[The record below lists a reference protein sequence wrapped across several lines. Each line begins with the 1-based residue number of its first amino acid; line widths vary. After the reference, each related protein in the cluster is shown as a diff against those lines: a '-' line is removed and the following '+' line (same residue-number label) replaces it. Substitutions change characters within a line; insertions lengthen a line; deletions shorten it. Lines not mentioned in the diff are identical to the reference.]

1 MPEDEELYVD
11 TRTAQLQRHSGLTR
25 AQVLKLGAALPVALG
40 IGRFAS
46 AATAAVRDTAP
57 TPIVKPLPP
66 DWFVK
71 LGTNAE
77 MRWDALQGEGYVVPN
92 SRFFVRD
99 HTATPLVDAQ
109 NWQLRVV
116 GSGLKGDGA
125 SFTYEQLRKLPSR
138 ELTAFIECA
147 GNGRS
152 FFASQQGTPAPG
164 SQWGLGAIGVA
175 KWKGVRLSE
184 VLERAGITKSAVD
197 VMPQGLDGNVVVNGV
212 DYGQVRRPLP
222 VAKALDDALL
232 AYEMNGVPLP
242 PDHGFP
248 LRLVVPG
255 WVGISSIKWVGQI
268 EVSDQPLFSLW
279 NTQQYRLLGT
289 GYPAD
294 SPPLTSQVVKSAWEL
309 ARGASSALPAARQ
322 AHRPRVVGDERDQ
335 ERGRQHRPRRNLE
348 PGEALRPQP
357 GRRMGAVLVLV
368 PAAAE
373 RDLRA
378 VGPRHRC
385 ERPYTARHGAVQ
397 QSRLSLRRHRPA
409 SRRDPLMRAGRL
421 FVSQR
426 GDRIEA

>member
-1 MPEDEELYVD
+1 L
-11 TRTAQLQRHSGLTR
+11 L
-25 AQVLKLGAALPVALG
+25 
-40 IGRFAS
+40 
-46 AATAAVRDTAP
+46 
-57 TPIVKPLPP
+57 
-66 DWFVK
+66 
-71 LGTNAE
+71 
-77 MRWDALQGEGYVVPN
+77 
-92 SRFFVRD
+92 
-99 HTATPLVDAQ
+99 DAQ
-109 NWQLRVV
+109 NWQLRIF

-197 VMPQGLDGNVVVNGV
+197 VMPQGLDANVVVNGV

-255 WVGISSIKWVGQI
+255 WVGISSIKWVAQI

-309 ARGASSALPAARQ
+309 ARGAALPYKTRVKLTGRAWSGTSAIEHVDVSIDHGASWTPAKLSGPNQ
-322 AHRPRVVGDERDQ
+322 AGSWTQFTYSFP
-335 ERGRQHRPRRNLE
+335 
-348 PGEALRPQP
+348 PQP
-357 GRRMGAVLVLV
+357 SGTYELWARATDASGRTQPDTV
-368 PAAAE
+368 PFNN
-373 RDLRA
+373 LGYLFGGI
-378 VGPRHRC
+378 VRH
-385 ERPYTARHGAVQ
+385 PVVIH
-397 QSRLSLRRHRPA
+397 
-409 SRRDPLMRAGRL
+409 
-421 FVSQR
+421 
-426 GDRIEA
+426 

>member
-1 MPEDEELYVD
+1 MQDDEELYVD
-11 TRTAQLQRHSGLTR
+11 TRTEQLQRQSGLTR

-77 MRWDALQGEGYVVPN
+77 MRWDALHGQGHVVPN

-99 HTATPLVDAQ
+99 HTATPLLDAQ
-109 NWQLRVV
+109 NWQLRVF

-197 VMPQGLDGNVVVNGV
+197 VMPQGVDANVVVNGV

-222 VAKALDDALL
+222 VAKALDDVLL

-309 ARGASSALPAARQ
+309 ARGAALPYERRVKLSGRAWSGTSSIKSVDVSIDHGATWSPAKLSGPNQ
-322 AHRPRVVGDERDQ
+322 AGSWVQFTYSFP
-335 ERGRQHRPRRNLE
+335 
-348 PGEALRPQP
+348 PQP
-357 GRRMGAVLVLV
+357 SGTYELWARATDASGRTQPDTV
-368 PAAAE
+368 PFNN
-373 RDLRA
+373 LGYLFGGI
-378 VGPRHRC
+378 VRH
-385 ERPYTARHGAVQ
+385 PVVIH
-397 QSRLSLRRHRPA
+397 
-409 SRRDPLMRAGRL
+409 
-421 FVSQR
+421 
-426 GDRIEA
+426 

>member
-1 MPEDEELYVD
+1 MLEDEELYVD
-11 TRTAQLQRHSGLTR
+11 TRTEQLRRHSGLTR

-40 IGRFAS
+40 LGRFAS

-57 TPIVKPLPP
+57 TPIVKPLPA

-77 MRWDALQGEGYVVPN
+77 MRWDALQGEGHVVPN

-99 HTATPLVDAQ
+99 HTATPLLDAQ
-109 NWQLRVV
+109 NWQLRIF

-197 VMPQGLDGNVVVNGV
+197 VMPQGLDANVVVNGV

-222 VAKALDDALL
+222 VAKALDDVLL

-309 ARGASSALPAARQ
+309 TRGAALPYERRVKLTGRAWSGTSAIKNVDVSIDHGTTWSPAKLSGPNQ
-322 AHRPRVVGDERDQ
+322 AGSWVQFTYSFP
-335 ERGRQHRPRRNLE
+335 
-348 PGEALRPQP
+348 PQP
-357 GRRMGAVLVLV
+357 SGTYELWARATDAGGRTQPDTV
-368 PAAAE
+368 PFNN
-373 RDLRA
+373 LGYLFGGI
-378 VGPRHRC
+378 VRH
-385 ERPYTARHGAVQ
+385 PVVIH
-397 QSRLSLRRHRPA
+397 
-409 SRRDPLMRAGRL
+409 
-421 FVSQR
+421 
-426 GDRIEA
+426 

>member
-1 MPEDEELYVD
+1 MQEDEELYVD
-11 TRTAQLQRHSGLTR
+11 MRTDQLQRHAGLTR
-25 AQVLKLGAALPVALG
+25 RQVLKLGAALPVALG
-40 IGRFAS
+40 LGRFAS
-46 AATAAVRDTAP
+46 VATAGLRDTAP

-99 HTATPLVDAQ
+99 HTATPLLDAQ
-109 NWQLRVV
+109 NWQLRIF

-125 SFTYEQLRKLPSR
+125 SFTYEQLRRLPSR

-184 VLERAGITKSAVD
+184 VLERAGIAKSAVD
-197 VMPQGLDGNVVVNGV
+197 VMAQGLDGNVVVNGV
-212 DYGQVRRPLP
+212 DYGRVRRALP
-222 VAKALDDALL
+222 VAKALDDVLL

-255 WVGISSIKWVGQI
+255 WVGVSSIKWVGQI
-268 EVSDQPLFSLW
+268 EVSDKPLFSLW
-279 NTQQYRLLGT
+279 NTQQYRLLGA

-309 ARGASSALPAARQ
+309 ARGAALPYQRRIKLTGRAWSGTSAIK
-322 AHRPRVVGDERDQ
+322 RVDVSID
-335 ERGRQHRPRRNLE
+335 
-348 PGEALRPQP
+348 
-357 GRRMGAVLVLV
+357 
-368 PAAAE
+368 
-373 RDLRA
+373 
-378 VGPRHRC
+378 
-385 ERPYTARHGAVQ
+385 HGATWSPAKLSGPNEAGSWVQ
-397 QSRLSLRRHRPA
+397 FTYSFPSQPSGAYELWARATDASGRTQPDTVPFNNLGYLFGGIVRHP
-409 SRRDPLMRAGRL
+409 
-421 FVSQR
+421 VV
-426 GDRIEA
+426 IH

>member
-152 FFASQQGTPAPG
+152 FFTSQQGTPAPG

-197 VMPQGLDGNVVVNGV
+197 VMAQGLDGNVVVNGV

-309 ARGASSALPAARQ
+309 ARGAALPYQRRVKLTGRAWSGTSAIKSVDVSIDHGATWSPAKLSGPNQ
-322 AHRPRVVGDERDQ
+322 AGAWAQFSYSFP
-335 ERGRQHRPRRNLE
+335 
-348 PGEALRPQP
+348 PQP
-357 GRRMGAVLVLV
+357 SGTYELWARATDASGRTQPDTV
-368 PAAAE
+368 PFNN
-373 RDLRA
+373 LGYLFGGI
-378 VGPRHRC
+378 VRH
-385 ERPYTARHGAVQ
+385 PVVIH
-397 QSRLSLRRHRPA
+397 
-409 SRRDPLMRAGRL
+409 
-421 FVSQR
+421 
-426 GDRIEA
+426 